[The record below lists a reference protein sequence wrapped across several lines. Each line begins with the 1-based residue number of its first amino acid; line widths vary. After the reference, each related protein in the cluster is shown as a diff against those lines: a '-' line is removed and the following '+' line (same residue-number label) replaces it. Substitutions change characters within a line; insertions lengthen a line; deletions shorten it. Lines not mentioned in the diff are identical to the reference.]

1 MPLQRQIWTIVCI
14 LLLAGLLT
22 EQKKPSKQRKR
33 KENDKHLDK
42 LKTNGSG
49 SEYKTFSPSK
59 MFVGSS
65 QKISDKF
72 YSGKNGIKY
81 EEKRNVKDKKK
92 NEKTKQTRGNKIT
105 TRKSTRSTQN
115 DNV

>member
-1 MPLQRQIWTIVCI
+1 MPLQMQIWTIVCI

-81 EEKRNVKDKKK
+81 EEKRNVKDKKRK
-92 NEKTKQTRGNKIT
+92 RENKTNKRKRGSNKKKHKKHT
-105 TRKSTRSTQN
+105 K
-115 DNV
+115 